1 MKKLLRTLVGR
12 RGRSRAVSPR
22 SSVAHRVARMYAR
35 GAPPTAVMRYLERQ
49 ADKGSEEAEYML
61 RQYLDAMVR
70 NSRSIEHI
78 RDIGML

>member
-1 MKKLLRTLVGR
+1 
-12 RGRSRAVSPR
+12 
-22 SSVAHRVARMYAR
+22 MYAR

>member
-1 MKKLLRTLVGR
+1 
-12 RGRSRAVSPR
+12 
-22 SSVAHRVARMYAR
+22 MYAR

-49 ADKGSEEAEYML
+49 ADKGSEEAEYLL

-70 NSRSIEHI
+70 NSRPIEHI